1 MRYRQVDQKTHPPG
15 KILSAKE
22 LDALPLFFIVG
33 RGRSG
38 STLLRSVLDAHPAIM
53 IPLESRFVQF
63 LYYNFPLK
71 GPWTTETALRAL
83 DALDAWYESPDL
95 HGQPLLDAIHACG
108 PELTFHRFCKLIYL
122 HSPSAFEKGRIR
134 ILGDKNPRYSF
145 FIPQLMQLF
154 PGASFIHLVRDFRDN
169 LLSVQQA
176 SGNIKESGNPYVA
189 MGRWCL
195 YNRVI
200 LKHQRRHPGVFH
212 RVHFEELIKD
222 PETVMQE
229 LCSFLGLEYVPEVL
243 NYHKRLDS
251 YFREKGFQSLHK
263 SLKTPF
269 DVSKIG
275 EWEQTLPK
283 RTAVRCQ
290 VLGGRLP
297 EQLGYA
303 PAFKIHVVRRAAICF
318 FYYPLILLGQ
328 LRFYIKILF
337 YRSRILM
344 RIAYWILLRMK

>member
-63 LYYNFPLK
+63 LYYNFPRK
-71 GPWTTETALRAL
+71 GPWTMETALRAL

-122 HSPSAFEKGRIR
+122 HSPSAFEKGQVR

-154 PGASFIHLVRDFRDN
+154 PGARFIHLVRDFRDN
-169 LLSVQQA
+169 LLSVQGA

-200 LKHQRRHPGVFH
+200 LKHQKRHPGVFH
-212 RVHFEELIKD
+212 RVHFEELIREPGK
-222 PETVMQE
+222 VMQE
-229 LCSFLGLEYVPEVL
+229 LCAFLGVDYDPDMLHYRDGLEGNFKDP
-243 NYHKRLDS
+243 
-251 YFREKGFQSLHK
+251 GFSALHQSLQN
-263 SLKTPF
+263 PF
-269 DVSKIG
+269 DPSKIG
-275 EWEQTLPK
+275 AWKGVLPQ
-283 RTAVRCQ
+283 RTIIRCE
-290 VLGGRLP
+290 VLGGHLP
-297 EQLGYA
+297 EALVYPPGQDVS
-303 PAFKIHVVRRAAICF
+303 AFRRFMIHL
-318 FYYPLILLGQ
+318 FYYPLFLLGQ
-328 LRFYIKILF
+328 SRFLVKNLF
-337 YRSRILM
+337 YRSRSVMRMAYGILM
-344 RIAYWILLRMK
+344 KTK